1 MKQLDNQQLGSIFIS
16 HRALAS
22 IASQSALESYGIVGL
37 AAKNLAEGISQALVK
52 DPILGVDIIMQES
65 AVIIDLYVIIEYG
78 TRIKSVAD
86 NVSELVKYQ
95 VENMTGLNVNKVN
108 IHVRGLRISNTD

>member
-1 MKQLDNQQLGSIFIS
+1 MTPSDNPLGSIFIS

-37 AAKNLAEGISQALVK
+37 AVKNLAEGISQTLVK
-52 DPILGVDIIMQES
+52 DPVLGVDINFEDS
-65 AVIIDLYVIIEYG
+65 AVIIDLYIVIEYG

-86 NVSELVKYQ
+86 NVAELIKYQ
-95 VENMTGLNVNKVN
+95 IQNMTGLTVKSVNV
-108 IHVRGLRISNTD
+108 HVRGLRISNPD

>member
-1 MKQLDNQQLGSIFIS
+1 MKRVENLLGSIFIS
-16 HRALAS
+16 HRSLAS

-52 DPILGVDIIMQES
+52 DPIQGVDIHMEDS
-65 AVIIDLYVIIEYG
+65 AVIIDLYVIVEYG

-86 NVSELVKYQ
+86 NVAELINYQ
-95 VENMTGLNVNKVN
+95 VENTTGLTVKKVN